1 METQWH
7 KVELFANEGEPVEP
21 VVFEPQDEEEYM
33 EYYGNII
40 NVLATAAMQMMME
53 EPEDL
58 HYAFIEL
65 PLTYKELE
73 D

>member
-1 METQWH
+1 MEQYWH

-21 VVFEPQDEEEYM
+21 IVFEPEDEEEYM
-33 EYYGNII
+33 EYYSNII
-40 NVLATAAMQMMME
+40 NVLATASMHMMME

-65 PLTYKELE
+65 PLTYRELE

>member
-1 METQWH
+1 MEEYWH
-7 KVELFANEGEPVEP
+7 KVELFANKGEPVEP
-21 VVFEPQDEEEYM
+21 IVFEPQNEEEYM
-33 EYYGNII
+33 ECYGNII
-40 NVLATAAMQMMME
+40 NVLATASMQMMME
-53 EPEDL
+53 EPDDL